1 MTDATKLDTKLDADR
16 RLALSLTPVSRET
29 EERLSR
35 YVSLL
40 REWQKIT
47 NLIAPST
54 IDTIWSRH
62 IADSLQLRALLPDA
76 MRWID
81 LGSGGGFPGLPLAC
95 ALAGIAGAHVDLVER
110 NTKKAAF
117 LREAVRI
124 TAAPASV
131 HVANIEDFVDSFD
144 GAADCVTA
152 RAVAPLKVLIEQSER
167 LIRRGAKAVF
177 LKGQDIELELTEAA
191 KCWKISYELLPSKTH
206 RDGRIIVINA
216 VTPLP
221 RSPAVS
227 TMSPQ

>member
-1 MTDATKLDTKLDADR
+1 MNGAAKLDADR
-16 RLALSLTPVSRET
+16 AFALSLTPVSRET

-40 REWQKIT
+40 QEWQKTT
-47 NLIAPST
+47 NLIAHST
-54 IDTIWSRH
+54 LATIWSRH
-62 IADSLQLRALLPDA
+62 VADSLQLRELLPDA
-76 MRWID
+76 VRWID
-81 LGSGGGFPGLPLAC
+81 LGSGAGFPGIPLAC
-95 ALAGIAGAHVDLVER
+95 TLANTAGAHVYLVER

-117 LREAVRI
+117 LREAVRV

-167 LIRRGAKAVF
+167 LIQRGAKAAF
-177 LKGQDIELELTEAA
+177 LKGQDIEFELTEAA

-206 RDGRIIVINA
+206 RGGRIIVIDA

-221 RSPAVS
+221 RHLTV
-227 TMSPQ
+227 TTTSPQ